1 MFFPFFDRKPVCLY
15 QTLKRVCIEVCLSLF
30 LGIDFDTT
38 ADLTETI
45 VSLTTTHWHG
55 ELFGTNTIK

>member
-1 MFFPFFDRKPVCLY
+1 VCLY
-15 QTLKRVCIEVCLSLF
+15 QTLKQVCIEVCLSLF

-55 ELFGTNTIK
+55 ELFGTSNIK